1 MIDLKIKAF
10 NTFEI
15 TACLD
20 TASYYNLFPLET
32 FKNFNGNTK
41 NLERSNLKISGISG
55 IPISVSGK
63 FTGTVIGTHGIVKYV
78 DFYVIDSKIPVLLG
92 YEFLNSDTIRSF
104 QFHKNKLTLNRK
116 INNKHFKTIFRYSEN
131 TGINKC
137 ETNSANFLKNNDKP
151 VTVTN

>member
-32 FKNFNGNTK
+32 FKNFNGNKK

-78 DFYVIDSKIPVLLG
+78 DFYVID
-92 YEFLNSDTIRSF
+92 
-104 QFHKNKLTLNRK
+104 
-116 INNKHFKTIFRYSEN
+116 
-131 TGINKC
+131 
-137 ETNSANFLKNNDKP
+137 
-151 VTVTN
+151 